1 MEAAQSFNMS
11 MRAVSNK
18 QREEEQFADL
28 LDTYHDQIYA
38 LIRRMV
44 IDHDDAADVLQDTF
58 IKVWEKRD
66 TFRGESNLYT
76 WIYKIAT
83 NQCLEFIRKK
93 KRRTILSLNSYE
105 DTLSN
110 KLESD
115 SYFDGDEYQRIFQKA
130 LLTLPEKQRMVFQL
144 KYFDEMKYDEMS
156 AILDTSVGAL
166 KASYHHA
173 VKKIEVFVKDQLNH

>member
-1 MEAAQSFNMS
+1 MEAAKHFNMG
-11 MRAVSNK
+11 MRAISNK
-18 QREEEQFADL
+18 QREEEQFAEL
-28 LDTYHDQIYA
+28 LETYHDRVYA
-38 LIRRMV
+38 LIRRIV

-93 KRRTILSLNSYE
+93 KRRNFLSLDTYE
-105 DTLSN
+105 EKLAS

-115 SYFDGDEYQRIFQKA
+115 SYFDGNEYQCIFQKA
-130 LLTLPEKQRMVFQL
+130 ILTLPEKQRIVFQL
-144 KYFDEMKYDEMS
+144 KYFDEMKYEEMS
-156 AILDTSVGAL
+156 AVLDTSVGAL

-173 VKKIEVFVKDQLNH
+173 VKKIEGFVKDQLNH